1 MLTRLAVGLEPLNA
15 LDAAHRSPRSAPL
28 SRTEFGSPVGPA
40 TRRSIKR
47 NKELAKCLT
56 GKCGSQVGHLLNRHF
71 HFAHVGTTNT
81 FVYGGK
87 IILNGI
93 ANVLHRFLLGFSL
106 RPATGKRGAIH
117 RVTFFRLMKHDLI
130 SEAHRRTL
138 YRERHKL
145 QRTLCRPNLA
155 GSMRARCAFW
165 FVCLYIKPQ
174 TSDIKHQRLAA
185 ISLLIGKSFG

>member
-1 MLTRLAVGLEPLNA
+1 MRGRARVDCIGRMVMRPSDREIASQFSA
-15 LDAAHRSPRSAPL
+15 LLD
-28 SRTEFGSPVGPA
+28 
-40 TRRSIKR
+40 
-47 NKELAKCLT
+47 
-56 GKCGSQVGHLLNRHF
+56 RHF
-71 HFAHVGTTNT
+71 HFADVGITEA
-81 FVYGGK
+81 FIDSSK

-106 RPATGKRGAIH
+106 RPTTGKRGAIH

-155 GSMRARCAFW
+155 GSLSFNIGECSTWSLPAVEGNTASQGTLPPPVTLSCHAITQCRR
-165 FVCLYIKPQ
+165 KPQ
-174 TSDIKHQRLAA
+174 RMERP
-185 ISLLIGKSFG
+185 G